1 MLKEILATFVFKI
14 SSYDLKYSKHTKKK
28 KKKPEKQEDRLEPKM
43 YKYLS
48 SLQLECVFQLIISI
62 SGP

>member
-1 MLKEILATFVFKI
+1 MILSI
-14 SSYDLKYSKHTKKK
+14 QNIQKK

>member
-1 MLKEILATFVFKI
+1 MILSI
-14 SSYDLKYSKHTKKK
+14 QNILKKK